1 MNTALRHDGVFETGR
16 TFANARARRYS
27 REDLAVSWARLSG
40 QCNLRHWR
48 ALINLMSRDDIIADL
63 RELVKAG
70 AGGNGVRAAYIAER
84 HARLIDRAVIR
95 QWAEEIVEPEF
106 SEG

>member
-1 MNTALRHDGVFETGR
+1 MNAALRPDAMLAGAR

-63 RELVKAG
+63 RDLVMAR

-95 QWAEEIVEPEF
+95 QWAEEIVAPEF
-106 SEG
+106 AEV

>member
-1 MNTALRHDGVFETGR
+1 MTTALRPDAMLAGAR

-27 REDLAVSWARLSG
+27 REDLAVSWARMSG

-63 RELVKAG
+63 RDLVMAK

-106 SEG
+106 

>member
-1 MNTALRHDGVFETGR
+1 MTALLRPDAVLATGR
-16 TFANARARRYS
+16 TFANARARSYC

-63 RELVKAG
+63 RHLVMAKT
-70 AGGNGVRAAYIAER
+70 GGNGVRAAYIAER

-95 QWAEEIVEPEF
+95 QWAEEIVKPGF
-106 SEG
+106 